1 MSHDASPNR
10 TARSRDAARDDDTAT
25 ANHHNASSPA
35 RSRSASRQRRKK
47 KSKKKRNPGLA
58 KKLGFITHLL
68 KTLDLVIFAELSAL
82 YYMECSLFRFVVRSA
97 GQYMYLTPKDESFPF
112 LMPAT
117 RVHVLLVL
125 IPNIICMA
133 SHLFGSLPVGPDFHR
148 GYQHGGLIIDFIGQ
162 RPPTW
167 RLYYFLADVVILVVQ
182 CFMLTVHTE
191 REHLRAALKT
201 FRPVFPVVE
210 DTTARSTEDLDAEE
224 RGVLR
229 NGSEVVHDETDGIDL
244 HPLGQPRDG
253 GEGSGMRGD
262 DLAPLLP
269 DAASGVAP
277 GTPLSDI
284 MTSGNAILG
293 EYHVLHSMLSATMGF
308 ERTAAHS
315 LQTISYGATM
325 AALQARQQGASV
337 QISSQ
342 RSRG

>member
-1 MSHDASPNR
+1 MPASHH
-10 TARSRDAARDDDTAT
+10 RDPDPLSDLP
-25 ANHHNASSPA
+25 S
-35 RSRSASRQRRKK
+35 
-47 KSKKKRNPGLA
+47 
-58 KKLGFITHLL
+58 
-68 KTLDLVIFAELSAL
+68 TLR
-82 YYMECSLFRFVVRSA
+82 CSLFRFVVRSA

-133 SHLFGSLPVGPDFHR
+133 SHLLGSLPVGPDFHR

-162 RPPTW
+162 KPPVW
-167 RLYYFLADVVILVVQ
+167 RLYYFLADVIILVVQ

-210 DTTARSTEDLDAEE
+210 DTRARSTEDLDAEE

-229 NGSEVVHDETDGIDL
+229 NGSEVLHDETDGIDL
-244 HPLGQPRDG
+244 QPLGQPRDR
-253 GEGSGMRGD
+253 GEGSGVRAD
-262 DLAPLLP
+262 DVAPMLP
-269 DAASGVAP
+269 NAATGVAP
-277 GTPLSDI
+277 GAPLVDI
-284 MTSGNAILG
+284 MASGNAILG
-293 EYHVLHSMLSATMGF
+293 EYHVLYSMLSATMGL

-325 AALQARQQGASV
+325 AALQARRQGASV
-337 QISSQ
+337 GVSSQ
-342 RSRG
+342 RSGA